1 MTQLDTGIA
10 LILLAAGR
18 SERFGGDKLAAE
30 FRGKPLWTWAATA
43 AEKAGFQHLYI
54 VMAPHSSIAPDA
66 RWNRVLNTEAE
77 RGMGTSIAAGV
88 AAAKAH
94 ERVLIALADMP
105 RVTASHLRT
114 LAQASGPLFTRQSD
128 GKAGCPAAFDSASF
142 AELRELDGD
151 RGARILAGPNANMVE
166 PAAPDMLVDIDR
178 RRELDAE
185 NAH

>member
-1 MTQLDTGIA
+1 MTPLDPGTA

-18 SERFGGDKLAAE
+18 SERFGGDKLAADY
-30 FRGKPLWTWAATA
+30 RGRQLWTWAARA

-66 RWNRVLNTEAE
+66 RWNRVLNAEAE
-77 RGMGTSIAAGV
+77 RGMGTSIAAGL
-88 AAAKAH
+88 AAAQAH
-94 ERVLIALADMP
+94 DRVVIALADMP
-105 RVTASHLRT
+105 RVTASHLRM

-151 RGARILAGPNANMVE
+151 RGARILAGPDVNLVE
-166 PAAPDMLVDIDR
+166 PAAADMLVDIDR
-178 RRELDAE
+178 RSELDAE
-185 NAH
+185 NAR